1 MLALLQESTFLH
13 IIGIHEREDSIKHQN
28 YITFWVTIK
37 LTTHNKSNVC
47 VMYDLKL
54 PVQLFGSNFSLLK
67 ERRTSVQQ
75 DVGKSY
81 GSFGRVVALLND

>member
-1 MLALLQESTFLH
+1 M
-13 IIGIHEREDSIKHQN
+13 KHQN

-67 ERRTSVQQ
+67 QGEHQFSRMLENLM
-75 DVGKSY
+75 GHLEGLWCY
-81 GSFGRVVALLND
+81 